1 MFRALQLT
9 AAALPLA
16 ERREEA
22 LIDVQGL
29 KQTVPGWAGCEWW
42 AKRIDFVTA
51 RSRRQI
57 QAQIQLPLPPG
68 NSRTGPAVQHR
79 EISSAVLA
87 CSLHFAISPFSGE
100 SLHNCIAESEPIMW
114 QTCSGQWKTSFD
126 LVSMALI
133 TQGTFWIPS
142 SNWISNRTQSTSR
155 HCQGLEREVFLF
167 SHRDLRN
174 AIFSTIS
181 TFWPTEKL

>member
-57 QAQIQLPLPPG
+57 QAQIQLSLPPG
-68 NSRTGPAVQHR
+68 NSRTGFAVQHR

-87 CSLHFAISPFSGE
+87 CSQRFAISPFPPVRA
-100 SLHNCIAESEPIMW
+100 LHC
-114 QTCSGQWKTSFD
+114 
-126 LVSMALI
+126 
-133 TQGTFWIPS
+133 
-142 SNWISNRTQSTSR
+142 
-155 HCQGLEREVFLF
+155 
-167 SHRDLRN
+167 
-174 AIFSTIS
+174 
-181 TFWPTEKL
+181 